1 MRNAI
6 DFIKE
11 GNEGYDFRTI
21 VDNID
26 ESDIID
32 CMVEFAKMH
41 VTEALKKAS
50 KEATAGDENMY
61 YSSLIDK
68 DSILNSYSL
77 ADIT

>member
-32 CMVEFAKMH
+32 CMVEFARMH
-41 VTEALKKAS
+41 VVEALKKAS
-50 KEATAGDENMY
+50 EEATAGHGNMY

-77 ADIT
+77 AVIT